1 MSEYENKVQT
11 AMVESAAKAMDA
23 LGIMEANEAK
33 RCSMAQVPARP
44 GFRPMPS

>member
-33 RCSMAQVPARP
+33 KMLHGAGPGKARFP
-44 GFRPMPS
+44 SMPS